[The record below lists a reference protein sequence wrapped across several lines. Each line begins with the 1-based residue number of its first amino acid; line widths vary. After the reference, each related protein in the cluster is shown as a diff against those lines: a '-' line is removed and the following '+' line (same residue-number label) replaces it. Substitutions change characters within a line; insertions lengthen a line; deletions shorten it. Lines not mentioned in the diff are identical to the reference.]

1 MLNWEQTGCLLDDLA
16 TKIQEQFSEIHE
28 TYNSKKE
35 NKIADEDILEK
46 SISLLKL
53 KEMKRKLDNTYY
65 CSFWS

>member
-1 MLNWEQTGCLLDDLA
+1 MNWEQTGCLLDDLA
-16 TKIQEQFSEIHE
+16 IIIQEQFSEICR
-28 TYNSKKE
+28 TCYPKKE
-35 NKIADEDILEK
+35 NKIVDEDIREI